1 MVAIRGS
8 PQVSQALL
16 RDIDRVGR
24 KYRRW
29 TADAYFELDGA
40 YIVEFCRGTVEILPM
55 PTTTH
60 QRVAQRINYALLTHV
75 HGGAAR
81 GDVYFAGTRVKVGD
95 DVFREPDVLFVPEEW
110 RHFVQEQFVERAALV
125 VEVISEFNRRHD
137 VETKRAEYEDARIPE
152 YWLIDPE
159 ERQVTVLTLG
169 TRGYVEHGTFREG
182 QQATS
187 VQLPGFSVDVT
198 KLFAP

>member
-1 MVAIRGS
+1 MVALLGT

-16 RDIDRVGR
+16 RDIDRVSR
-24 KYRRW
+24 KHRRW

-60 QRVAQRINYALLTHV
+60 QRVAQRMNYALLAHV

-81 GDVYFAGTRVKVGD
+81 GDVYFAGTRVRVGA

-110 RHFVQEQFVERAALV
+110 RQLVHEQFVERAAV
-125 VEVISEFNRRHD
+125 VIEVITEFNRKHD
-137 VETKRAEYEDARIPE
+137 VETKRGEYEDAGIPE

-159 ERQVTVLTLG
+159 EKHVTVLTLG
-169 TRGYVEHGTFREG
+169 PRGYIEHGVFRPG
-182 QQATS
+182 QRATS
-187 VQLPGFSVDVT
+187 AQLPGFSVEVT
-198 KLFAP
+198 ELFAA

>member
-1 MVAIRGS
+1 MVAILGT

-24 KYRRW
+24 KHPRW

-60 QRVAQRINYALLTHV
+60 RRVAQRMNYALLTHV
-75 HGGAAR
+75 HGGGAR
-81 GDVYFAGTRVKVGD
+81 GDVYFAGTHVKVGN

-110 RHFVQEQFVERAALV
+110 RHLVHEQFVERAALV
-125 VEVISEFNRRHD
+125 VEVVSEFNRKHD
-137 VETKRAEYEDARIPE
+137 VETKRTEYENAGIPE
-152 YWLIDPE
+152 
-159 ERQVTVLTLG
+159 
-169 TRGYVEHGTFREG
+169 
-182 QQATS
+182 
-187 VQLPGFSVDVT
+187 
-198 KLFAP
+198 